1 MTTTLPLPLPL
12 RVIVTRPARE
22 ASRWTHDL
30 REAGFDAVSLPL
42 IAIEPVLEA
51 GLEALDD
58 ARERMGD
65 CTALMFVSAP
75 AVEHFLPRADEASFA
90 GDSGLPRFWATGP
103 GTVRALRRAG
113 VPESRIDSPAHDA
126 GQFDSEALWTCAG
139 SQIGPGARVLIVRG
153 GDADGRPTGRD
164 WLAREVGCA
173 GGALDTV
180 VAYRRLAPTFGDAER
195 RLASEAAADGSVW
208 LFSSSESI
216 GHLVRAMPSTDWR
229 AARAVATHPRIGNAA
244 REAGFGTVGLSQPGS
259 AALVASIESFK

>member
-1 MTTTLPLPLPL
+1 MSS

-22 ASRWTHDL
+22 AVRWTHDF

-42 IAIEPVLEA
+42 IAIEPVEEA

-58 ARERMGD
+58 AQQRMGD
-65 CTALMFVSAP
+65 YTALMFVSAP
-75 AVEHFLPRADEASFA
+75 AVEHFLPRSNETLFLRDVA
-90 GDSGLPRFWATGP
+90 LPRFWATGP

-113 VPESRIDSPAHDA
+113 VPDSRIDAPAHDA
-126 GQFDSEALWTCAG
+126 GQFDSEALWACAG
-139 SQIGPGARVLIVRG
+139 WQVGADSRVLIVRG
-153 GDADGRPTGRD
+153 GDESGRPTGRD
-164 WLAREVGCA
+164 WLAREVAGA

-195 RLASEAAADGSVW
+195 RLASAAATDGSIW

-216 GHLVRAMPSTDWR
+216 GHLNRAMPSIDWR
-229 AARAVATHPRIGNAA
+229 AARAIATHPRIGEAA
-244 REAGFGTVGLSQPGS
+244 REAGFGTVALSQPES